1 MKSGK
6 LITFE
11 GIDGSGK
18 STQILMLAE
27 KLIAAGNEVIVTR
40 EPGGSPGAEE
50 IRNMV
55 LKGDKGR
62 WSTETELLLFTAARR
77 DHLERVIEPA
87 IAAGRHVLSD
97 RYVDSTRVYQGV
109 GRGELRRKVDILHTQ
124 MIGREADLTFV
135 IDIEPEVGLDRAVAR
150 TGDEK
155 RFESF
160 GLELQDRLRR
170 GFLDLARECSERV
183 VLVDGN
189 RPKDKVAAD
198 IHNVIKEMPL

>member
-1 MKSGK
+1 MKLGK

-198 IHNVIKEMPL
+198 IHSVIKEMPL

>member
-198 IHNVIKEMPL
+198 IHSVIKEMPL

>member
-1 MKSGK
+1 MKLGK

-18 STQILMLAE
+18 STQILILAE

-198 IHNVIKEMPL
+198 IHSVIKEMPL